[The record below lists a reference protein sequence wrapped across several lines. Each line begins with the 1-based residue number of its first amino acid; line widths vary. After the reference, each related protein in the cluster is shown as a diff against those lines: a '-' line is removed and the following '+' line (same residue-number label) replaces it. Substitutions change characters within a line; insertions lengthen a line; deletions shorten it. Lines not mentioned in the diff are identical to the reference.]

1 MIKLSNYTLQNFLD
15 RLIEEIKEENE
26 ERKDRELS
34 DINIPF
40 ILSAPY
46 QSFGNDID
54 KYKEFIQDLND
65 YPDYNVIVSE
75 SKDDY
80 NGIIDVEINLVKDN
94 SDYNSDNY
102 IPDYDCADYSYLLS
116 FSYDDKDYGYCQCTP
131 DMPDYREDKHC
142 CGHGCDAS
150 FCSFSLHKVLN
161 VVSDSWYG
169 DEHDYWEFEDE
180 FYASDKELADKKREE
195 DRVREIEELKNR
207 ISADSKRLAE
217 LTGGE

>member
-1 MIKLSNYTLQNFLD
+1 MYKLSNNTLLSFLD
-15 RLIEEIKEENE
+15 RLIEAIKEENE
-26 ERKDRELS
+26 DRKDRELS

-102 IPDYDCADYSYLLS
+102 IPDYDCADYSYSLS
-116 FSYDDKDYGYCQCTP
+116 FSYDDRDYRYCQCTP

-142 CGHGCDAS
+142 CGHGGDAS

-161 VVSDSWYG
+161 IVSDSWNG
-169 DEHDYWEFEDE
+169 DEHDY
-180 FYASDKELADKKREE
+180 
-195 DRVREIEELKNR
+195 
-207 ISADSKRLAE
+207 
-217 LTGGE
+217 